1 MNKALKIAM
10 LHDLLDSRGG
20 AERTLLSTA
29 RHLGERGHDVSIYTL
44 IFDRERT
51 FTDLVENIDVHEV
64 GALRGWLSRPVGTPS
79 LTRRHLRRI
88 FGRPDPAQQVF
99 LFYGL
104 QTFSELGL
112 HDFDII
118 HASNYPASNA
128 AALIKKRRDA
138 VSIWGCNEPYRDLW
152 LPAGN
157 TESCLSRVVDKTV
170 GSALRCLDLSLVSR
184 LDGIYVNSNYTR
196 SLIKQ
201 IYNRRA
207 TVIYPG
213 VDTPPRSSEPDGSD
227 LKKCYCP
234 NGEKLILTVSR
245 LYPAKRI
252 GVLIKA
258 VRQLR
263 DRGKRVKLLI
273 IGEGPERDRL
283 YWLTQ
288 ELGLRREIIF
298 GGSVRDE
305 EMPKYFAAADVFAFS
320 AVDEPW
326 GLVVL
331 EAMAYGLPVVV
342 PCTGGTAEMV
352 QDHLTGFH
360 VAGSDPNQYAE
371 ILETILEDEKLA
383 RRIGRAARSSV
394 QEKYGIGQMVDSL
407 EAFYQEMLES
417 PLE

>member
-1 MNKALKIAM
+1 M

-20 AERTLLSTA
+20 AERTLLSAA
-29 RHLGERGHDVSIYTL
+29 RHLEERGHDVSIYTL

-51 FTDLVENIDVHEV
+51 FTDLVEDIDIHEI
-64 GALRGWLSRPVGTPS
+64 GALRGWLPRSGDTPS
-79 LTRRHLRRI
+79 FARRYLRRI
-88 FGRPDPAQQVF
+88 FGSLDPAQLLY

-104 QTFSELGL
+104 QTLSELEL

-128 AALIKKRRDA
+128 AALIKKKQGT

-152 LPAGN
+152 LPVDN
-157 TESCLSRVVDKTV
+157 TESCFSRIADRTV
-170 GSALRCLDLSLVSR
+170 GGALRCLDLSLVSR

-201 IYNRRA
+201 IYNRTA

-213 VDTPPRSSEPDGSD
+213 VDTSLFNSRSDGSD
-227 LKKCYCP
+227 LKEYYCP
-234 NGEKLILTVSR
+234 RGEKLILTVSR

-258 VRQLR
+258 VRQLK
-263 DRGKRVKLLI
+263 DRGERTKLLI

-283 YWLTQ
+283 YRLTKK
-288 ELGLRREIIF
+288 LGLGRETIF

-331 EAMAYGLPVVV
+331 EAMAYGLPVVA
-342 PCTGGTAEMV
+342 PDTGGSAEMIQNCV
-352 QDHLTGFH
+352 TGFQ
-360 VAGSDPNQYAE
+360 VARSDPNQYAE
-371 ILETILEDEKLA
+371 KLETILKDGKLA
-383 RRIGRAARSSV
+383 RRIGRAARSKVQKKYSV
-394 QEKYGIGQMVDSL
+394 GQMVDSL
-407 EAFYQEMLES
+407 EAFYQGILES
-417 PLE
+417 PLK